1 MKKRLLAVLSV
12 ILTFLM
18 LGGTFSFAANVAPVS
33 SDKFT
38 DVDKGEW
45 YFKYVDWITGNNKDG
60 RDQNGRLNNTPVV
73 CMNGTSET
81 TFEPQTNLTRA
92 MFATILARYDKADV
106 DDSKA
111 TIFNDVDV
119 DQWYTGSI
127 GWANEKEIVKGYGD
141 GNFGTMDDISRQ
153 DLSLMIIRYIRY
165 YEKTHKVTIKTHGGE
180 WNGDITFTDEDQIRQ
195 DEETPQAIKD
205 LVNYGILL
213 GYPDG
218 TVKPT
223 QKITRAETA
232 AIIYRLNWILPTPSG
247 GGGGGNNPTP
257 TKQDYYQVVMTLD
270 VPDSVAKQDPELLT
284 QKYTKD
290 DAAGMTMDDVVLEL
304 ISTTNDNDQAIK
316 NAFNSALEKVKAQK
330 FDGGEYTVE
339 IDKDGV
345 ITSKRKGHRV
355 NLEEQ
360 LVPEKATYDARMAEI
375 KTVAEIDSEKWADFV
390 DKCWV
395 GNLFDFTDP
404 YAPKLLEDGA
414 AYYEVVSKA
423 VNAAV
428 DLHKDLKETGYDFA
442 NGVQKVAEWAE
453 AHGINYNGYTIN
465 EGTVTNPTD
474 VLNGTRV
481 IGALNYDTNII
492 LDVLGD
498 ANEHVVL
505 DATETI
511 GGTGADLMKLIN
523 DRTSMDFSDHEG
535 GFEAIMDAVVS
546 NGSLLGD
553 YNVKVV
559 VKKVTK

>member
-1 MKKRLLAVLSV
+1 MKKRLLSVLSV

-18 LGGTFSFAANVAPVS
+18 LGSTFSFAANVAPVS

-38 DVDKGEW
+38 DVDAEAW
-45 YFKYVDWITGNNKDG
+45 YFKYVDWITGNNTDG

-111 TIFNDVDV
+111 TIFQDVLV

-165 YEKTHKVTIKTHGGE
+165 YEKTHNVKIKTHGGE

-195 DEETPQAIKD
+195 DQETPQAIKD

-232 AIIYRLNWILPTPSG
+232 AIIYRLNWILPPSPSG
-247 GGGGGNNPTP
+247 GGGGGAM
-257 TKQDYYQVVMTLD
+257 KQDYYQVTVTLD
-270 VPDSVAKQDPELLT
+270 PPDTATDQTIELKT
-284 QKYTKD
+284 NEYKKA
-290 DAAGMTMDDVVLEL
+290 DANGLTMDDIALEL
-304 ISTTNDNDQAIK
+304 ISGVNENDMALI
-316 NAFNSALEKVKAQK
+316 NAFDSALERVRSQSSVS
-330 FDGGEYTVE
+330 GSYTVN
-339 IDKDGV
+339 IDDEGV
-345 ITSKRKGHRV
+345 ITAVRNGKVV
-355 NLEEQ
+355 NLKEE
-360 LVPEKATYDARMAEI
+360 LDKEKQTYTDRMDEI
-375 KTVAEIDSEKWADFV
+375 KSKEVANITSSKWQTFV
-390 DKCWV
+390 DACWV

-404 YAPKLLEDGA
+404 YAPKLLEDGQ
-414 AYYEVVSKA
+414 AYYEVLSTA

-428 DLHKDLKETGYDFA
+428 DLHKDLKDSGYDFA
-442 NGVQKVAEWAE
+442 AGVQNVAAWAE
-453 AHGINYNGYTIN
+453 AQGIQFNGYTIN

-474 VLNGTRV
+474 ILNGTRV
-481 IGALNYDTNII
+481 IGALNYEEGI
-492 LDVLGD
+492 LVDLL
-498 ANEHVVL
+498 AAETEHTIL
-505 DATETI
+505 EATETMPDNS
-511 GGTGADLMKLIN
+511 ADLMKLIN
-523 DRTSMDFSDHEG
+523 DRTSMDFSDHQG
-535 GFEAIMDAVVS
+535 GFEAILDAVVS
-546 NGSLLGD
+546 NGNLLGD
-553 YNVKVV
+553 YKVNVTATK
-559 VKKVTK
+559 VKK